1 MQKSNSHWEAGRCL
15 QTMREAVELSEFG
28 FRIQGLA
35 AHVLLRLGAQV
46 LEVNSQGHPDIVAE
60 TERGSIRVEV
70 EADIHG
76 SRPRLLTI
84 EDLDGIAPQKTIDKG
99 YFALALCGP
108 YPQWLLVEHSRL
120 LRRHGTPASP
130 AILKALSDAEA
141 SEQWTSE
148 FIKLLLTHCQHLP
161 VYSFDLL
168 ARRALEGRP
177 L

>member
-1 MQKSNSHWEAGRCL
+1 MRQNSSHWEAGRCL
-15 QTMREAVELSEFG
+15 QMMRETVELSEFG
-28 FRIQGLA
+28 FRIQGIA

-46 LEVNSQGHPDIVAE
+46 LEVNSQGHPDIVAA
-60 TERGSIRVEV
+60 TERGSIRIEV
-70 EADIHG
+70 EADIRG
-76 SRPRLLTI
+76 SRPRLLTK
-84 EDLDGIAPQKTIDKG
+84 EDLESIAPRRTTDKG

-108 YPQWLLVEHSRL
+108 YPQWLLVEYSRL
-120 LRRHGTPASP
+120 SRRYDTPASP
-130 AILKALSDAEA
+130 AILRALSDEEA

-161 VYSFDLL
+161 AYSFDLL